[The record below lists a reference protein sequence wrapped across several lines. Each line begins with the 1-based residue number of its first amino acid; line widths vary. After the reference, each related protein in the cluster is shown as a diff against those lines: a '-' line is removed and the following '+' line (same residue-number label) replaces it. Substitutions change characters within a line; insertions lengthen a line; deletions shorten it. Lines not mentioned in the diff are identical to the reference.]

1 MRDAINRAWPEL
13 TLERILD
20 GLEQELIAASDQEIQ
35 DAARTLG
42 MNPAMKGSAAFIG
55 LRYARRFS
63 MSESLAGFDP
73 ALLARLGFG
82 GDPAKPAA
90 AAVPGDALT
99 GGGSSMPQSKPPD
112 EE

>member
-55 LRYARRFS
+55 LRYSRRFS
-63 MSESLAGFDP
+63 LSESLAGFDP

-82 GDPAKPAA
+82 DAAKPAA
-90 AAVPGDALT
+90 AVVPGDALT